1 MSIATTPRFLQRD
14 PVFAWGVS
22 MAEKPPPPPPPPPPP
37 KGKKGPP
44 PPPKARKAPPP
55 PKPKKAPPPQAKKP
69 RRKRAKRP
77 VPGKPKGP
85 PRAKPKK
92 KGRRIRIKLGLKQ
105 AKIGKEEDSY
115 EDEVGWTVSQQVL
128 DPYEDDIEAQEPDVV
143 THQCSMCGSIMQ
155 IPQPKRER
163 YKVICAYSECG
174 HEDMIG
180 G

>member
-1 MSIATTPRFLQRD
+1 MCIRVRA
-14 PVFAWGVS
+14 
-22 MAEKPPPPPPPPPPP
+22 K
-37 KGKKGPP
+37 
-44 PPPKARKAPPP
+44 KAPPP
-55 PKPKKAPPPQAKKP
+55 PKPKKAPPPEGKKP

-77 VPGKPKGP
+77 APGKRKTSSQ
-85 PRAKPKK
+85 AKPKK
-92 KGRRIRIKLGLKQ
+92 RGRRIRIKLGLKQ
-105 AKIGKEEDSY
+105 SKIKREEDSY
-115 EDEVGWTVSQQVL
+115 EDQVGWTVNQQIL
-128 DPYEDDIEAQEPDVV
+128 DPYEDLEAQEPDAV

>member
-1 MSIATTPRFLQRD
+1 MSIPSSPRFLQRD

-22 MAEKPPPPPPPPPPP
+22 MADKPPPPE
-37 KGKKGPP
+37 G
-44 PPPKARKAPPP
+44 
-55 PKPKKAPPPQAKKP
+55 KKP

-77 VPGKPKGP
+77 ALGKRKTSPQ
-85 PRAKPKK
+85 AKSKK
-92 KGRRIRIKLGLKQ
+92 RGRRIRIKLGLKQ
-105 AKIGKEEDSY
+105 SKIKREEDSY
-115 EDEVGWTVSQQVL
+115 EDQVGWTVNQQIL
-128 DPYEDDIEAQEPDVV
+128 DPYEDLEAQEPDAV